1 MENQQVMIFD
11 IMACNVYWDFENS
24 PLPKEQHKFL
34 VALYPTPGV
43 ATPDLIGSLTAYG
56 PGGYVV
62 SFENQ
67 MFTNDNKNGWIY
79 DPNIPNYWY
88 MVNLPTGFM
97 EAGEYTIEIRCTDG
111 SVVKKSRIQKNAPSE
126 AVVDAYVKN
135 RQILYDSFSPS
146 EKNPLPPGAPLENIS
161 CSWSTLKDV
170 AGPDC
175 YYVYRLAEASTSME
189 FDTQNLAWFD
199 NIYIQRLRDNDETA
213 GFNKNGV
220 TVGTALK
227 PETSYGYFVEITDA
241 NIAGEANICIFQ
253 PHQFFVTP

>member
-1 MENQQVMIFD
+1 MEKHQVMIFD
-11 IMACNVYWDFENS
+11 IMACNVYWDFEGS

-34 VALYPTPGV
+34 VALYPTPGA
-43 ATPDLIGSLTAYG
+43 ATPDLIESLTAYG
-56 PGGYVV
+56 PGGYEV

-67 MFTNDNKNGWIY
+67 MFTNENKNGWIY

-97 EAGEYTIEIRCTDG
+97 EEGDYTIEIRCKDG

-126 AVVDAYVKN
+126 ALVDAYVKN
-135 RQILYDSFSPS
+135 WQVIYDSFSPS
-146 EKNPLPPGAPLENIS
+146 KKNPLPPDASLENIR
-161 CSWSTLKDV
+161 CTWSTLKDM
-170 AGPDC
+170 AGVDC

-189 FDTQNLAWFD
+189 FDTQNLTWFD
-199 NIYIQRLRDNDETA
+199 NIYIQRLRDNDDTA
-213 GFNKNGV
+213 GLNKNGV
-220 TVGTALK
+220 TIGTSLK
-227 PETSYGYFVEITDA
+227 PKTSYGYFVEITDA